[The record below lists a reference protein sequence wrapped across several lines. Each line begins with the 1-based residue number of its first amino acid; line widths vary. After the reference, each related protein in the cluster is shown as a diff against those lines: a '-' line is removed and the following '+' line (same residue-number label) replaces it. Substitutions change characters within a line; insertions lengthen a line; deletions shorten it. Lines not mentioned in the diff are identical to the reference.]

1 MTKRVSKIA
10 LYTILS
16 VLLTAGGFALFTQTP
31 MFRETLRSTLYT
43 FLENEVNADIY
54 IGEINGNLFT
64 GLTVDTVMMYV
75 DGAPFVESGSISIQ
89 YDLLDLLNDRITV
102 DTLTIENPSVHLI
115 RWKNGEWNVNRLAAA
130 PPSGD
135 TAVSPLRVSAGKLR
149 ILNAA
154 FHLVDSTGAFDS
166 VMTDRNGRRS
176 INYSDLHLEQ
186 VNIDLSGTY
195 SAAALHATLNHLSF
209 IARREQFTLLKMSAE
224 VMRTKDSS
232 TVRNLTITTPVSSAE
247 LSARISGAD
256 VFEIASLD
264 QLRSAEIAVSIGS
277 STILSSEAAVFLP
290 SLDFLNGSVTLEG
303 TMQGDFENLS
313 VRTLNAAFGGS
324 AVALSGT
331 VSNLYRPEEL
341 RLNVVSNNSTIV
353 PGDLPALMPY
363 FRIPD
368 YTGLGPLSFDLQ
380 FVGKPLDFLAIAK
393 VRSAAGTVSVD
404 GQMVITEDN
413 IHYKG
418 ILAGEDV
425 RLEKVFASDEFLSR
439 LNTKI
444 FVEGSGTSLAT
455 LNSEA
460 RIDIDS
466 SMFRNIPI
474 ASSTVRIAARDQRVE
489 TDLSLRSPDG
499 SVTAAAYADFADDTL
514 PVYRLSAAVRGLD
527 LAPIVRDEHF
537 RSNLTFDLE
546 RSGAGLTL
554 FDNPSDTRIEFRQST
569 FRGMEFDSAA
579 VVMQW
584 LKDSANTDRVTVRSP
599 VVDGTLSGRFTFN
612 GLVDAVTSH
621 LDGFGRLYSNQRRIV
636 DTSYAQMMDS
646 SALPIEDSVLFR
658 PAAIEYD
665 LTMKNLVPL
674 SIVFGFPRLEI
685 VGTANGVLNAGAGE
699 GSSSGTITVARG
711 MYADTASPIGLK
723 QVRLEYQVRN
733 LAQDRFAASRDSL
746 ELMLK
751 LQGDEI
757 GISTTALRMASL
769 NIDIAKQKGRFSIAS
784 DVDSMLSFSA
794 SGGLSVTEQ
803 QDNVL
808 FDTLYAKYQGID
820 LSSAGPFVLTV
831 SSKGVHVDSARL
843 IRRDEDFFLSGNVD
857 FQGNIK
863 AEANIRNFDLSDIFF
878 INTSPSYREQAME
891 LGGKIDLSARVTGTA
906 ASPVIIAQLEGDDIS
921 YRNST
926 FGDLTAALKYAKR
939 KAGIKVELAE
949 PDSVPVPQSFSMEGV
964 VPIDLTFLPVDERL
978 DYDGM
983 DLKVSAGNLSA
994 SIFDIFVPEIDQ
1006 MQGRVTGS
1014 VGITGSLVR
1023 PQQRGAF
1030 SIDSGSFR
1038 LEMNGIRYRV
1048 GGTIAMDSGK
1058 ILFPDFS
1065 IRNMEDDYTEGVV
1078 TVGGHILLNGF
1089 APAEY
1094 HLTAN
1099 GELLVLNN
1107 RSLTA
1112 NQSFFGRL
1120 IGQTGPN
1127 GLRFEGTFERS
1138 RIVGNI
1144 FVQDAFMTFPPS
1156 QKTVS
1161 VSGMRFDDIVF
1172 IDDTTVAVQ
1181 DTAAAEAEEVITAPH
1196 TAVPKE
1202 AERTFL
1208 DGFGYELGIE
1218 TRNNVRVQMIFN
1230 ANAGAYEELVAELNG
1245 KMVLKK
1251 DEAGQQLIGTINVGD
1266 GSNYKYYKEFKAT
1279 GSLTFVGD
1287 PQNPQLNILAKYR
1300 GRHLKNL
1307 EDRSSEEGVVVSLEI
1322 TGNRAN
1328 PKIKIGLATVD
1339 LNDPNNRETPR
1350 QGDVENDAIAFL
1362 LTSSQNE
1369 PGLFR
1374 EELTAVDRN
1383 KLGAQLNEAI
1393 SGTFVNNLLSGLV
1406 NEFIEKNNI
1415 PFVKRVEVRNVMA
1428 LDADIN
1434 TMLEVSTAVIN
1445 IGGKV
1450 FTDVNNTNVSVQ
1462 VPVLGRQNRN
1472 FIFEVEKKTE
1482 NADYT
1487 SVQAKT
1493 ILGARLFYRFTF

>member
-16 VLLTAGGFALFTQTP
+16 VLLTAGGLALFTQTP

-43 FLENEVNADIY
+43 FLEAEVNADIY
-54 IGEINGNLFT
+54 IGEINGNLIT

-75 DGAPFVESGSISIQ
+75 DGAPFVEAGTLSIK
-89 YDLLDLLNDRITV
+89 YDLLDLLNDRISV

-115 RWKNGEWNVNRLAAA
+115 RWKNGEWNVNRLAKT

-135 TAVSPLRVSAGKLR
+135 TTESPLIVTAGKLR
-149 ILNAA
+149 IVNAQ
-154 FHLVDSTGAFDS
+154 FTLIDSTGLYDS
-166 VMTDRNGRRS
+166 VLTDRNGRRS
-176 INYSDLHLEQ
+176 VNYNDLQLER
-186 VNIDLSGTY
+186 VNIEMSGRY
-195 SAAALHATLNHLSF
+195 SAAELSVRLNHVSF
-209 IARREQFTLLKMSAE
+209 IAARERFALLKLTAD

-232 TVRNLTITTPVSSAE
+232 AVRNLSITTPSSTAD
-247 LSARISGAD
+247 LTARISGVD
-256 VFEIASLD
+256 VFDVSSVE
-264 QLRSAEIAVSIGS
+264 QLRTAEVTLTVSP
-277 STILSSEAAVFLP
+277 STILASDVQAFLP
-290 SLDFLNGSVTLEG
+290 SLDFLKGSVTLSGEMEG
-303 TMQGDFENLS
+303 NFENLS
-313 VRTLNAAFGGS
+313 VRSLNAAFGS
-324 AVALSGT
+324 STVSLSGT
-331 VSNLYRPEEL
+331 ISNIHKPEEL
-341 RLNVVSNNSTIV
+341 RLNVVSDRSTV
-353 PGDLPALMPY
+353 EPGDLPELMPY
-363 FRIPD
+363 FQIPD
-368 YTGLGPLSFDLQ
+368 YTNLGPLTIDLQ

-393 VRSAAGTVSVD
+393 VRSSAGTVSVD
-404 GQMVITEDN
+404 GQMIITEEN

-418 ILAGEDV
+418 ILAGDDV
-425 RLEKVFASDEFLSR
+425 KLEKVFASDDFISR

-444 FVEGSGTSLAT
+444 FIEGSGTSLAT
-455 LNSEA
+455 LNTEA

-474 ASSTVRIAARDQRVE
+474 AASTLRITARERSVE

-499 SVTAAAYADFADDTL
+499 SVTAKAYADFADDSL
-514 PVYRLSAAVRGLD
+514 PVYYLSAAVRGLD

-537 RSNLTFDLE
+537 RSNLSFDLE
-546 RSGAGLTL
+546 RTGAGLTL
-554 FDNPSDTRIEFRQST
+554 FDNPSETTIDFGQST
-569 FRGMEFDSAA
+569 FQGMPFDSAG
-579 VVMQW
+579 VIVQW
-584 LKDSANTDRVTVRSP
+584 LKDSTRNDRVIVRSP
-599 VVDGTLSGRFTFN
+599 VVDGTLQGRFTFH

-621 LDGFGRLYSNQRRIV
+621 LDGFGKLYANQRRIV
-636 DTSYAQMMDS
+636 DSSFAALVDSTAGDIADS
-646 SALPIEDSVLFR
+646 SALQ
-658 PAAIEYD
+658 PASIAYD

-674 SIVFGFPRLEI
+674 SVVFDFPRLELI
-685 VGTANGVLNAGAGE
+685 GTAKGVLNG
-699 GSSSGTITVARG
+699 GSSSGSIAVSHG
-711 MYADTASPIGLK
+711 LYADTSSPISLK
-723 QVRLEYQVRN
+723 QVRLEYDAKSMLPER
-733 LAQDRFAASRDSL
+733 LADVRDSL
-746 ELMLK
+746 ELTVK
-751 LQGDEI
+751 LRGDEI
-757 GISTTALRMASL
+757 GIDNTALRLTSVDLAY
-769 NIDIAKQKGRFSIAS
+769 AKRHGRFAVAS
-784 DVDSMLSFSA
+784 DVDSMLTFSA
-794 SGGLSVTEQ
+794 SGAVEVTDLR
-803 QDNVL
+803 DNVR
-808 FDTLYAKYQGID
+808 FEDLYAKYQGID
-820 LSSAGPFVLTV
+820 LRSAGPFDLTV
-831 SSKGVHVDSARL
+831 SSTGVHVDSARL
-843 IRRDEDFFLSGNVD
+843 VRRDEDFFLTGNVD

-891 LGGKIDLSARVTGTA
+891 LGGKIDLTARVTGTA

-949 PDSVPVPQSFSMEGV
+949 PDSVRVPQSFSMEGI

-978 DYDGM
+978 DFDGM
-983 DLKVSAGNLSA
+983 DLNVTAGNLSA

-1006 MQGRVTGS
+1006 MQGRITGS
-1014 VGITGSLVR
+1014 VGITGSLVK
-1023 PQQRGAF
+1023 PKQIGAF
-1030 SIDSGSFR
+1030 TIDSGSFR

-1048 GGTIAMDSGK
+1048 GGTIALDSGK
-1058 ILFPDFS
+1058 ILFPQFT
-1065 IRNMEDDYTEGVV
+1065 IRNMENDYTDGVV
-1078 TVGGHILLNGF
+1078 NVGGYILQDGF

-1161 VSGMRFDDIVF
+1161 ASGMRFDDILF
-1172 IDDTTVAVQ
+1172 IDDTTVAVE
-1181 DTAAAEAEEVITAPH
+1181 DPALAAPDPVTSPAFPVAADV
-1196 TAVPKE
+1196 KKS
-1202 AERTFL
+1202 ERTFL

-1300 GRHLKNL
+1300 GSHLKNL
-1307 EDRSSEEGVVVSLEI
+1307 EDPTSEEGVVVSLEI

-1339 LNDPNNRETPR
+1339 PNDPNNRETPR

-1374 EELTAVDRN
+1374 EELTSVDRN

-1406 NEFIEKNNI
+1406 NDFIEKNNI

-1434 TMLEVSTAVIN
+1434 TRLEVSTAVIN

-1462 VPVLGRQNRN
+1462 LPVLGRQNRN

-1487 SVQAKT
+1487 SAQAKT
-1493 ILGARLFYRFTF
+1493 TLGARLFYRFTF

>member
-1 MTKRVSKIA
+1 
-10 LYTILS
+10 
-16 VLLTAGGFALFTQTP
+16 
-31 MFRETLRSTLYT
+31 
-43 FLENEVNADIY
+43 
-54 IGEINGNLFT
+54 GEINGNLFT

-135 TAVSPLRVSAGKLR
+135 TAASPLRVSAGRLR
-149 ILNAA
+149 IVNAA

-166 VMTDRNGRRS
+166 VMTDRNGRRV
-176 INYSDLHLEQ
+176 INYSDVHLEQ
-186 VNIDLSGTY
+186 VNIELSGMY
-195 SAAALHATLNHLSF
+195 SAAALSATLHHLSF
-209 IARREQFTLLKMSAE
+209 AARREQFTLLKLSAH

-232 TVRNLTITTPVSSAE
+232 AVRNLSITTPSSTVE
-247 LSARISGAD
+247 LSARIGGVD
-256 VFEIASLD
+256 VFDIAGLD
-264 QLRSAEIAVSIGS
+264 RLRSAEVDLTVAP
-277 STILSSEAAVFLP
+277 STFLSSDVTLFLP
-290 SLDFLNGSVTLEG
+290 SLDFLKGNVTLDG
-303 TMQGDFENLS
+303 AMQGDFENLS
-313 VRTLNAAFGGS
+313 VRSLNASFGGS
-324 AVALSGT
+324 TVSLSGT
-331 VSNLYRPEEL
+331 VSNIYQPREL
-341 RLNVVSNNSTIV
+341 RLNVVSSNSTV
-353 PGDLPALMPY
+353 EPGDLPALMP
-363 FRIPD
+363 FFDIPD
-368 YTGLGPLSFDLQ
+368 YSGLGPLSFDLQ

-425 RLEKVFASDEFLSR
+425 KLEKVFASEEFLSR

-444 FVEGSGTSLAT
+444 FIEGSGTSLAT

-474 ASSTVRIAARDQRVE
+474 ASTTMRIAARDNSIE
-489 TDLSLRSPDG
+489 TDLSLRSQDG
-499 SVTAAAYADFADDTL
+499 SVTAKAYADFADDSL
-514 PVYRLSAAVRGLD
+514 PVYYLSAAVRGLD
-527 LAPIVRDEHF
+527 LAPIVRDEHY
-537 RSNLTFDLE
+537 RSNLSFELE
-546 RSGAGLTL
+546 RTGAGLTL
-554 FDNPSDTRIEFRQST
+554 FDNPSDTRIEFQQST
-569 FRGMEFDSAA
+569 FQGTTFDSAA
-579 VVMQW
+579 VVLQW
-584 LKDSANTDRVTVRSP
+584 LKDSTNSDKVIVRSP
-599 VVDGTLSGRFTFN
+599 VVDGTLSGQFTFN
-612 GLVDAVTSH
+612 GLVDAVVSH

-636 DTSYAQMMDS
+636 DTSYAQMLDS
-646 SALPIEDSVLFR
+646 AAVQVQDSGSFR
-658 PAAIEYD
+658 PASITYD

-674 SIVFGFPRLEI
+674 SVVFNFPRLEI
-685 VGTANGVLNAGAGE
+685 VGTASGVLNAGVGE
-699 GSSSGTITVARG
+699 GSSSGTIAVERG
-711 MYADTASPIGLK
+711 IYADTSSPIGLK
-723 QVRLEYQVRN
+723 HVRLEYQVKN

-751 LQGDEI
+751 LRGDEI
-757 GISTTALRMASL
+757 GISNTALRMAAL
-769 NIDIAKQKGRFSIAS
+769 EIDIAKQKGRFSIAS
-784 DVDSMLSFSA
+784 DVDSMLNFSV
-794 SGGLSVTEQ
+794 SGGLVVTEQ
-803 QDNVL
+803 QDKVL

-831 SSKGVHVDSARL
+831 SSRGVHVDSARL

-878 INTSPSYREQAME
+878 INTSRSYREQTME
-891 LGGKIDLSARVTGTA
+891 LGGKIDLTARVTGTA

-978 DYDGM
+978 DFDGM
-983 DLKVSAGNLSA
+983 DLKVTAGNLSA
-994 SIFDIFVPEIDQ
+994 SIFDIFVPEIDE

-1014 VGITGSLVR
+1014 VGIIGSLVK
-1023 PQQRGAF
+1023 PQQKGAF
-1030 SIDSGSFR
+1030 TIDSGSFR
-1038 LEMNGIRYRV
+1038 LEMNGIHYRV

-1065 IRNMEDDYTEGVV
+1065 IRNMEDDYTEGLV
-1078 TVGGHILLNGF
+1078 TVGGHILLDGF

-1138 RIVGNI
+1138 RIAGNI

-1161 VSGMRFDDIVF
+1161 VSGMRFDDIIF
-1172 IDDTTVAVQ
+1172 IDDTSIAVQ
-1181 DTAAAEAEEVITAPH
+1181 DTAAAETEAAASVATA
-1196 TAVPKE
+1196 AAPKE
-1202 AERTFL
+1202 SERTFL

-1266 GSNYKYYKEFKAT
+1266 GSNYQYYKKFKAT

-1287 PQNPQLNILAKYR
+1287 PQNPQLNILAKYS
-1300 GRHLKNL
+1300 GTHLKNIA
-1307 EDRSSEEGVVVSLEI
+1307 DPTSAEGVVVSLEI

-1339 LNDPNNRETPR
+1339 PNDPNSRETPR

-1362 LTSSQNE
+1362 LTSTQSE

-1374 EELTAVDRN
+1374 EELTALDRN

-1406 NEFIEKNNI
+1406 NDFIEKNNI

-1428 LDADIN
+1428 SDPDIV
-1434 TMLEVSTAVIN
+1434 TRLEVSSAVIS

-1450 FTDVNNTNVSVQ
+1450 FTDVSNTNVSVQ
-1462 VPVLGRQNRN
+1462 MPVLGRQNRN

-1487 SVQAKT
+1487 SAQAKT